1 MVKQLLS
8 IAVLC
13 AILPCVVAFSVKNNE
28 NMNIQQQQSTSQRR
42 SFLNKIS
49 TTFLIATTSSSTIIP
64 TTNNANAVVL
74 DNSQIKVGTLKDL
87 TPEEAEQRFRE
98 GRETL
103 DYLLTNY
110 KQICDVGGDNVRRYL
125 GTVGTSS
132 GLFGIKKAMKTLSDR
147 ADDIV
152 ECKLLCEGIECVDF
166 VLINLLTSCAL
177 I

>member
-8 IAVLC
+8 IVVLC
-13 AILPCVVAFSVKNNE
+13 IILLPCVVAFSIKNNE
-28 NMNIQQQQSTSQRR
+28 SIQQQETSQRR

-49 TTFLIATTSSSTIIP
+49 TTFLIATTTTSTIIP
-64 TTNNANAVVL
+64 TTITNANAVVL
-74 DNSQIKVGTLKDL
+74 DNSQIKVGTLKEL

-110 KQICDVGGDNVRRYL
+110 KEVCDGGGDNVRRYL

>member
-1 MVKQLLS
+1 MAKQLLLT
-8 IAVLC
+8 VLY
-13 AILPCVVAFSVKNNE
+13 AIFLPCVVAFSVKNNE
-28 NMNIQQQQSTSQRR
+28 NIQQQQTSHRR
-42 SFLNKIS
+42 SFLQKS
-49 TTFLIATTSSSTIIP
+49 LSTFLIATTTTSTIIP

-74 DNSQIKVGTLKDL
+74 DNSQIKVGTLNDL
-87 TPEEAEQRFRE
+87 TPQEAEQRFRE

-110 KQICDVGGDNVRRYL
+110 KEVCDGGGDNVRRYL

-152 ECKLLCEGIECVDF
+152 ECK
-166 VLINLLTSCAL
+166 
-177 I
+177 

>member
-1 MVKQLLS
+1 MAKQLLLT
-8 IAVLC
+8 VLY
-13 AILPCVVAFSVKNNE
+13 AIFLPCAVAFSIKNNE
-28 NMNIQQQQSTSQRR
+28 NIQQQQPTSQRR

-49 TTFLIATTSSSTIIP
+49 TTFLVATTSSSIIP

-74 DNSQIKVGTLKDL
+74 DNSQIKVGTLKEL

-103 DYLLTNY
+103 DYLLINY

-152 ECKLLCEGIECVDF
+152 ECK
-166 VLINLLTSCAL
+166 
-177 I
+177 

>member
-1 MVKQLLS
+1 MAKQLLIS
-8 IAVLC
+8 IAILC
-13 AILPCVVAFSVKNNE
+13 TILPPCTGAFSVKNNE
-28 NMNIQQQQSTSQRR
+28 SIQQQQTYQRR

-49 TTFLIATTSSSTIIP
+49 TTFLIATTTTSTRIP

-74 DNSQIKVGTLKDL
+74 DNSQIKVGTLKEL

-152 ECKLLCEGIECVDF
+152 ECK
-166 VLINLLTSCAL
+166 
-177 I
+177 

>member
-1 MVKQLLS
+1 MAKQLLS
-8 IAVLC
+8 IAILC
-13 AILPCVVAFSVKNNE
+13 AIFLPYTGAFSVKNNE
-28 NMNIQQQQSTSQRR
+28 SIQQQETSQRR
-42 SFLNKIS
+42 SFLQTSIS
-49 TTFLIATTSSSTIIP
+49 TFLIATTTSTIIP
-64 TTNNANAVVL
+64 TTITNANAVVL

-110 KQICDVGGDNVRRYL
+110 KDISEGGGDNVRRYL

-132 GLFGIKKAMKTLSDR
+132 GLFGIKKAMKALSDR

-152 ECKLLCEGIECVDF
+152 ECKLMI
-166 VLINLLTSCAL
+166 IQT
-177 I
+177 

>member
-8 IAVLC
+8 IVLC
-13 AILPCVVAFSVKNNE
+13 AIFLPYTGAFSVKNNE
-28 NMNIQQQQSTSQRR
+28 SIQQQPTTQRR

-64 TTNNANAVVL
+64 INNNANAVVL

-98 GRETL
+98 VSQYPEV
-103 DYLLTNY
+103 
-110 KQICDVGGDNVRRYL
+110 CDGGGDNVRRYL

-152 ECKLLCEGIECVDF
+152 ECK
-166 VLINLLTSCAL
+166 
-177 I
+177 